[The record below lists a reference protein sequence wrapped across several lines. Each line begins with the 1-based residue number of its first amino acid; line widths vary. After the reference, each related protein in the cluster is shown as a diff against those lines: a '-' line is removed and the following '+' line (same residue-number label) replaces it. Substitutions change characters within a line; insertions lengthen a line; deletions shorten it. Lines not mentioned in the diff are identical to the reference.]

1 MAESDAGAENIRLVA
16 CIHNSYGGSSS
27 DGSEICSRKKN
38 LQELYKDSVFV
49 EVDDVVMLSGKAHH

>member
-1 MAESDAGAENIRLVA
+1 MVA
-16 CIHNSYGGSSS
+16 VVS

-49 EVDDVVMLSGKAHH
+49 EVDDVVMLSGKTHHSCGKCRRNSYE